1 MTTSHWQAMDK
12 APKGA
17 IGITLR
23 LRSGREVDAKW
34 DEPDPSLDP
43 DTALSVSRGRWV
55 PMDEREDPIPND
67 DPPVEWKPID

>member
-23 LRSGREVDAKW
+23 LRSGREVDAIW
-34 DEPDPSLDP
+34 DEPASVTGASTDVSL
-43 DTALSVSRGRWV
+43 SRGRWV
-55 PMDEREDPIPND
+55 PMYEGEDPIPED

>member
-1 MTTSHWQAMDK
+1 MTTSHWQAMGK

-23 LRSGREVDAKW
+23 LRSGREVDANW
-34 DEPDPSLDP
+34 DEPDPPLGP

-55 PMDEREDPIPND
+55 PMDEREDPIPDD

>member
-1 MTTSHWQAMDK
+1 MTTSDWQAMDK

-23 LRSGREVDAKW
+23 LRSGREVDAIW
-34 DEPDPSLDP
+34 HEPDPPLSDQTDLSL
-43 DTALSVSRGRWV
+43 SRGRWV
-55 PMDEREDPIPND
+55 PMDGREDPIPED

>member
-1 MTTSHWQAMDK
+1 MTTSHWHAMDK

-34 DEPDPSLDP
+34 DQPDPPFGP
-43 DTALSVSRGRWV
+43 DTAWSVCRGRWV
-55 PMDEREDPIPND
+55 PMYEGEDPIPD
-67 DPPVEWKPID
+67 DDQPVAWKPID

>member
-1 MTTSHWQAMDK
+1 MVMTDWQTMNT

-23 LRSGREVDAKW
+23 LRSGREVDAIW
-34 DEPDPSLDP
+34 DDP
-43 DTALSVSRGRWV
+43 DVMDPNADLSISRGRWI
-55 PMDEREDPIPND
+55 PMNEGEDPIPDD